1 MEEIWKD
8 IKDYEGLYQVSN
20 YGRVKSMERT
30 VKGLKGNKKIKSRI
44 MKESK
49 NKFGYS
55 RVSLYKL
62 GKTKN
67 FQIHRLVAQAFIPN
81 PLELPQVN
89 HIDGNKD
96 NNSVNNLE
104 WITNRDNVIHAYK
117 NNLRETIKID
127 KETLIDLYVNKGLP
141 CYKIAKMLNIS
152 QGTLRKNL
160 KDNEIEIRSY
170 QGSKKKYNISKEYL
184 KKELENK
191 SILEISKEIGCTY
204 GTVYKYKKIY
214 NI

>member
-1 MEEIWKD
+1 MKEIWKD

-30 VKGLKGNKKIKSRI
+30 VKGPKGNKKIKSRI
-44 MKESK
+44 MQEYK

-55 RVSLYKL
+55 IISLSKS

-127 KETLIDLYVNKGLP
+127 KET
-141 CYKIAKMLNIS
+141 
-152 QGTLRKNL
+152 
-160 KDNEIEIRSY
+160 
-170 QGSKKKYNISKEYL
+170 SKSH
-184 KKELENK
+184 
-191 SILEISKEIGCTY
+191 
-204 GTVYKYKKIY
+204 
-214 NI
+214 